1 MLTFFLCGFLNPKYL
16 NCQHFDYSNIVFS
29 RAYLYTTLKTC
40 VAGIH
45 KYLLTDNAS
54 YQLT

>member
-1 MLTFFLCGFLNPKYL
+1 MHTFFSITWFPQFKVS
-16 NCQHFDYSNIVFS
+16 QFDYSTIVFF
-29 RAYLYTTLKTC
+29 RASVATTLKTC